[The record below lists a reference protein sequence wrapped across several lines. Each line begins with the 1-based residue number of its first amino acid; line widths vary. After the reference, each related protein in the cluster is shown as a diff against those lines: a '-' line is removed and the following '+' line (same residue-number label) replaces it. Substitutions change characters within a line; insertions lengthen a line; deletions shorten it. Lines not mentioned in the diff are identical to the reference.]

1 MATDYMSIFIENS
14 SSFLSFFLVGYLDR
28 YKNVVL
34 GTRVADP
41 GIKAAAAAAAAAG
54 GAAKAGR
61 AVGKLTRPNQTTGV
75 TSTPARKGSVG
86 AYAST

>member
-1 MATDYMSIFIENS
+1 M
-14 SSFLSFFLVGYLDR
+14 
-28 YKNVVL
+28 VL

-41 GIKAAAAAAAAAG
+41 GIKAAAAAAGDAR
-54 GAAKAGR
+54 AGR